1 MYESLAHAMLDALTA
16 MSPNA
21 SATVCASLRRS
32 GSMGVSSK
40 LATAS
45 ASPGSV
51 ALIATPLRLYATTS
65 KVAHRQGSLTRTRI
79 LFHSRCFRHRV
90 WASVQA
96 ARIERASGFASRG
109 RPGRRPMALALAVKG
124 VFQQLR
130 SCEIFSHS
138 SSSSSTCEF
147 HSQSSS
153 QLVAPVTVKTRSST
167 T

>member
-65 KVAHRQGSLTRTRI
+65 KVADRQGSLTRTRI

-90 WASVQA
+90 WRAGSAHRAGVRLCIEWAPRTA
-96 ARIERASGFASRG
+96 AFCVSTCRAAHCVEKMPQRFCFFRSEID
-109 RPGRRPMALALAVKG
+109 L
-124 VFQQLR
+124 VFQNSAPLQPLR
-130 SCEIFSHS
+130 NAHVCTH
-138 SSSSSTCEF
+138 CK
-147 HSQSSS
+147 
-153 QLVAPVTVKTRSST
+153 L
-167 T
+167 